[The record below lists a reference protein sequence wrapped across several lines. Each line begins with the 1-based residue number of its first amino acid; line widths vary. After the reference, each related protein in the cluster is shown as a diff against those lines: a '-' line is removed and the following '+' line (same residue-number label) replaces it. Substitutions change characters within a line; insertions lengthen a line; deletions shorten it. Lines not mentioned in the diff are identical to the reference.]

1 MTNKATERE
10 GAFNSKILLF
20 GEYGIIQNSM
30 GLSIPYDSFKGRLQF
45 QSESTPN
52 PNAVVKSNS
61 SLKEYG
67 QYLRDLHDNETL
79 GFTFDVDRFEQD
91 LAKGLYFESTIPQGF
106 GVGSSGALVAAL
118 YSEYALDRIEP
129 EQVSKTALRKLK
141 KIFSQMESYFHG
153 TSSGMDPLI
162 CYIDLPVLIKS
173 KTNIDTVDVPAD
185 NATGRGAIFL
195 IDTGR
200 PGRTQPLVQYFLEKC
215 KEKDFRLK
223 VKEKFIPYN
232 DQCIKDFL
240 KGETKSL
247 FANLYHVSKF
257 LVENLNPMVPK
268 LFRELWMQGLETN
281 AYYLKLCGSGGGGFI
296 LGFTENMEEAEKY
309 LKGHHIQVI
318 KRF

>member
-1 MTNKATERE
+1 MSKQATDRE
-10 GAFNSKILLF
+10 GSFNSKILLF

-30 GLSIPYDSFKGRLQF
+30 GLSIPYQSFRGKLQF
-45 QSESTPN
+45 SEGSTSDPN
-52 PNAVVKSNS
+52 IITKSNAAV
-61 SLKEYG
+61 KEYA
-67 QYLRDLHDNETL
+67 QYLFDLHDKGEL
-79 GFTFDVDRFEQD
+79 LFQLDKERLERD
-91 LAKGLYFESTIPQGF
+91 LANGLYFESSIPQGF

-118 YSEYALDRIEP
+118 YDAYAIDKLEHESVKRN
-129 EQVSKTALRKLK
+129 QLSKLK

-173 KTNIDTVDVPAD
+173 KTNIDTVDLPAE
-185 NATGRGAIFL
+185 NLAGQGAIFL

-215 KEKDFRLK
+215 KEKAFKQK
-223 VKEKFIPYN
+223 VKEKLIPYN

-247 FANLYHVSKF
+247 FGNLYFVSKF
-257 LVENLNPMVPK
+257 LLENLNPMVPK
-268 LFRELWMQGLETN
+268 LFRDLWVQGLETK

-296 LGFTENMEEAEKY
+296 LGFTENLEEAQKY
-309 LKGHHIQVI
+309 LKDHHIQVI

>member
-1 MTNKATERE
+1 MSKAKRERE
-10 GAFNSKILLF
+10 GSFHSKILLF

-30 GLSIPYDSFKGRLQF
+30 GLSIPYDTFKGNLAYKGEAAP
-45 QSESTPN
+45 S
-52 PNAVVKSNS
+52 PNAVTESNA
-61 SLKEYG
+61 SLLRYAEYLKTLQDKG
-67 QYLRDLHDNETL
+67 ELLAQMDLGRLFADIN
-79 GFTFDVDRFEQD
+79 R
-91 LAKGLYFESTIPQGF
+91 GLYFESSIPQGF

-118 YSEYALDRIEP
+118 YDAYAIEKIAA
-129 EQVSKTALRKLK
+129 ESINKKGLKELK
-141 KIFSQMESYFHG
+141 KVFSQMESYFHG

-173 KTNIDTVDVPAD
+173 KTNLDTVELPEEKP
-185 NATGRGAIFL
+185 GQGAIFL

-215 KEKDFRLK
+215 QEKDFVQMCR
-223 VKEKFIPYN
+223 EKFIPYN

-247 FANLYHVSKF
+247 FANLYHLSYF
-257 LVENLNPMVPK
+257 LLENLEPMVPK
-268 LFRELWMQGLETN
+268 LFRDVWKRGLDSG

-296 LGFTENMEEAEKY
+296 LGFTEDLEKAKEH
-309 LKGHHIQVI
+309 LKDHQIKVI

>member
-1 MTNKATERE
+1 MSKQVTDRE
-10 GAFNSKILLF
+10 GSFNSKILLF

-30 GLSIPYDSFKGRLQF
+30 GLSIPYQSFRGKLQF
-45 QSESTPN
+45 SEGSTSDQN
-52 PNAVVKSNS
+52 IITKSNAAV
-61 SLKEYG
+61 KEYA
-67 QYLRDLHDNETL
+67 QYLIDLHDKGELLFTL
-79 GFTFDVDRFEQD
+79 DKERFEQD
-91 LAKGLYFESTIPQGF
+91 LANGLYFESSIPQGF

-118 YSEYALDRIEP
+118 YNAYALDKMDHELVKRT
-129 EQVSKTALRKLK
+129 QLSKLK

-173 KTNIDTVDVPAD
+173 KTNIDTVDLPAE
-185 NATGRGAIFL
+185 NLAGQGAIFL

-200 PGRTQPLVQYFLEKC
+200 PGRTQPLVQYFLDKC
-215 KEKDFRLK
+215 KEKAFKQK
-223 VKEKFIPYN
+223 VKEKLIPYN

-247 FANLYHVSKF
+247 FGNLYFVSKF
-257 LVENLNPMVPK
+257 LLENLNPMVPK
-268 LFRELWMQGLETN
+268 LFRDLWVQGLETK

-296 LGFTENMEEAEKY
+296 LGFTENLEEAQKY
-309 LKGHHIQVI
+309 LKDHHIQVI

>member
-1 MTNKATERE
+1 MSNKATGRE

-30 GLSIPYDSFKGRLQF
+30 GLSIPYESFRGKLTF
-45 QSESTPN
+45 QGEASVE
-52 PNAVVKSNS
+52 PNAIVRSNE
-61 SLKEYG
+61 SLKEYS
-67 QYLRDLHDNETL
+67 QYLRKLHNSGEL
-79 GFTFDVDRFEQD
+79 LFKFDIDSFEAD
-91 LAKGLYFESTIPQGF
+91 IAKGLHFESTIPQGF

-118 YSEYALDRIEP
+118 YDAYGIDKIEP
-129 EQVSKTALRKLK
+129 DQVGKKSLRTLK
-141 KIFSQMESYFHG
+141 KVFSQMESYFHG

-162 CYIDLPVLIKS
+162 CYIDLPVLISS
-173 KTNIDTVDVPAD
+173 KTNIDTVDLPKD
-185 NATGRGAIFL
+185 NAAGQGAIFL

-200 PGRTQPLVQYFLEKC
+200 PGRTQPLVHYFLEKC
-215 KEKDFRLK
+215 KEKDFRQV

-247 FANLYHVSKF
+247 FGNLYFVSKF
-257 LVENLNPMVPK
+257 LVEHLTPMVPK
-268 LFRELWMQGLETN
+268 LFRDLWIQGLETK

-296 LGFTENMEEAEKY
+296 LGFTEDLEEAKKY
-309 LKGHHIQVI
+309 LKDHHIQVI

>member
-1 MTNKATERE
+1 MKKFKRERE
-10 GAFNSKILLF
+10 GSFHSKILLF

-30 GLSIPYDSFKGRLQF
+30 GLSIPYDSFKGNLAYPGTATTSANTVTESNASLLRFASYLKTLQDNGELLAQMDLDRLF
-45 QSESTPN
+45 ADIE
-52 PNAVVKSNS
+52 
-61 SLKEYG
+61 
-67 QYLRDLHDNETL
+67 
-79 GFTFDVDRFEQD
+79 
-91 LAKGLYFESTIPQGF
+91 KGIYFESSIPQGF

-118 YSEYALDRIEP
+118 YDEYAINKIEASSINKKGLK
-129 EQVSKTALRKLK
+129 ELK

-173 KTNIDTVDVPAD
+173 KTNLDTVELPAD
-185 NATGRGAIFL
+185 KAGQGAIFL

-200 PGRTQPLVQYFLEKC
+200 PGRTQPLVQYFLERC
-215 KEKDFRLK
+215 EHPDFREMCR
-223 VKEKFIPYN
+223 EKFIPYN

-247 FANLYHVSKF
+247 FANLYHLSYF
-257 LVENLNPMVPK
+257 LLENLEPMVPK
-268 LFRELWMQGLETN
+268 LFRDVWKRGLDSG

-296 LGFTENMEEAEKY
+296 LGFTEDLEKAKQH
-309 LKGHHIQVI
+309 LGEHQIKVI

>member
-1 MTNKATERE
+1 MTKVKRERE
-10 GAFNSKILLF
+10 GSFNSKILLF

-30 GLSIPYDSFKGRLQF
+30 GLSIPYDSFKGNLAFKKEGQPSPDSTTESNASLLRFATYLNTLQNSGELHAKMDMERLF
-45 QSESTPN
+45 ADIER
-52 PNAVVKSNS
+52 
-61 SLKEYG
+61 G
-67 QYLRDLHDNETL
+67 I
-79 GFTFDVDRFEQD
+79 
-91 LAKGLYFESTIPQGF
+91 YFESSIPQGF

-118 YSEYALDRIEP
+118 YDEYAINKVEANDINKKGLKE
-129 EQVSKTALRKLK
+129 LK
-141 KIFSQMESYFHG
+141 KVFSQMESYFHG

-173 KTNIDTVDVPAD
+173 KTNLDTVVLPEEKA
-185 NATGRGAIFL
+185 GQGAIFL

-215 KEKDFRLK
+215 QEKDFVDMCR
-223 VKEKFIPYN
+223 EKFIPYN

-247 FANLYHVSKF
+247 FANLYHLSYF
-257 LVENLNPMVPK
+257 LLENLEPMVPK
-268 LFRELWMQGLETN
+268 LFRGVWKRGLDSG

-296 LGFTENMEEAEKY
+296 LGFTEDLEKAKEQ
-309 LKGHHIQVI
+309 LGEHQIKVI

>member
-1 MTNKATERE
+1 MNKAKRERE
-10 GAFNSKILLF
+10 GSFHSKILLF

-30 GLSIPYDSFKGRLQF
+30 GLSIPYDSFKGKLAYKEANSTAANTITESNASLRRFADYLKALQDKNELLAQMDLERL
-45 QSESTPN
+45 
-52 PNAVVKSNS
+52 
-61 SLKEYG
+61 
-67 QYLRDLHDNETL
+67 L
-79 GFTFDVDRFEQD
+79 GDIE
-91 LAKGLYFESTIPQGF
+91 KGIYFESSIPQGF

-118 YSEYALDRIEP
+118 YDEYAINKIEAGDINKKGLK
-129 EQVSKTALRKLK
+129 ELK

-173 KTNIDTVDVPAD
+173 KTDLGTVELPAD
-185 NATGRGAIFL
+185 KAGQGAIFL

-215 KEKDFRLK
+215 EHQDFREMCR
-223 VKEKFIPYN
+223 EKFIPYN

-247 FANLYHVSKF
+247 FANLYHLSYF
-257 LVENLNPMVPK
+257 LLENLEPMVPK
-268 LFRELWMQGLETN
+268 LFRDVWKRGLDSG

-296 LGFTENMEEAEKY
+296 LGFTEDLENAKKHLGEHQIK
-309 LKGHHIQVI
+309 VI